1 VASRNRAELTIA
13 AVAVGFGTIGP
24 LARWTGL
31 PPATIAGGRCVI
43 AAVALWALGLVRSE
57 PPGPAAPRWGV
68 VSSGGLL
75 AVHWW
80 AMFAALDRAPV
91 GLVLLV
97 VYVAPVLVAIGS
109 PIIGEVVSL
118 RTGIATVAG
127 LVGVALVVGHE
138 VGRGSAAGV
147 GLALVSA
154 ATFAAVALVD
164 RRLAVRIGGVRL
176 ARAKLTVAG
185 VVLMPFALWSIPGS
199 SGGDRW
205 WLVVIGL
212 VHTAVGLTLVL
223 GALTRVP
230 ATVAAV
236 LLYLEPP
243 SAVLFGW
250 WWLGE
255 RLAPATLLGGAIII
269 GAGVL
274 ASSGTQAAVG
284 RPTGTSTRKKQR

>member
-1 VASRNRAELTIA
+1 MAPRHRAELTIA

-43 AAVALWALGLVRSE
+43 AAAALWVVGLVRSQ
-57 PPGPAAPRWGV
+57 PVGLPAPRWGV
-68 VSSGGLL
+68 VMSGGLL

-97 VYVAPVLVAIGS
+97 VYVAPVLVAIGA
-109 PIIGEVVSL
+109 PLIGEAVSL
-118 RTGIATVAG
+118 RTWIAAVAG
-127 LVGVALVVGHE
+127 LVGVALVVGDE

-154 ATFAAVALVD
+154 VTFAAVALVD
-164 RRLAVRIGGVRL
+164 RRLAVRLGGVRL
-176 ARAKLTVAG
+176 AQAKLTVAG
-185 VVLMPFALWSIPGS
+185 VILLPFALWSIPGS
-199 SGGDRW
+199 PGGDRW
-205 WLVVIGL
+205 WLLVIGV
-212 VHTAVGLTLVL
+212 VHTAAGLTLIL
-223 GALTRVP
+223 GRLAQVP

-255 RLAPATLLGGAIII
+255 RLAPATLLGGAVII

-274 ASSGTQAAVG
+274 VGSPSRRHLSGHPPARG
-284 RPTGTSTRKKQR
+284 